1 MGSTR
6 RPRGTS
12 TMIIE
17 TIVSTRDES
26 GNPNFAPM
34 GIALGEEYVTV
45 RPYRQT
51 QTCRNLLSGGCGVA
65 NISDDVLAYV
75 QCGLYDAILPFSPAR
90 IVQGFIYQDT
100 CAWWELE
107 VVSKIESGDRLD
119 VQCRVVY
126 RGHQK
131 EFMGFCRAKNA
142 VIEGAILATRLG
154 LLDRKLLM
162 DKLVSYREIVEK
174 TGSEKEAE
182 AFRLIWEYV
191 QKGSR
196 HD

>member
-1 MGSTR
+1 
-6 RPRGTS
+6 
-12 TMIIE
+12 MIIE
-17 TIVSTRDES
+17 TIVSTLDET

-34 GIALGEEYVTV
+34 GITLGEEYVTV

-51 QTCRNLLSGGCGVA
+51 QTCRNLLSSGCGVA

-75 QCGLYDAILPFSPAR
+75 QCGLYGVILPVSPAR
-90 IVQGFIYQDT
+90 TVQGFIYQET
-100 CAWWELE
+100 CAWWEFE
-107 VVSKIESGDRLD
+107 VVSKSESGARLD

-126 RGHQK
+126 QGHQK

-142 VIEGAILATRLG
+142 VIESAILATRLD
-154 LLDRKLLM
+154 LLDRTLLM
-162 DKLVSYREIVEK
+162 GKLVSYREIIEK

-191 QKGSR
+191 KKGSR
-196 HD
+196 ND